1 MTSRTLRT
9 SIIAATAA
17 TAIGIGAYT
26 ATGAMADQADTTT
39 ATGTVVTETDG
50 AQVFTAAPTD
60 AEATAHGKRVF
71 TKTVKLASKGH
82 TAKVYKLGKNCFQAD
97 ILFNGKKIA
106 TVNAFG
112 KTADANLNG
121 LHVKLTKTG
130 QVSSWVDRAKPNPKP
145 KPKPKPNPEKR
156 EHVRNDTLA
165 DGSMARVYKLSA
177 NHWQAVVS
185 SGPGAASIG
194 TLDANGRAASGE
206 NNGLHVVLSP
216 DGLLTSW
223 VDDSGAPQPA
233 PEPKP
238 ERTPEP
244 DPIDPQPVPDNDQQP
259 KPQPQPQPQ
268 PDADTA
274 PKPQPVP
281 DSDQQPKPDAD
292 TAPKPDKKPAPAP
305 VTPTTDPG
313 QVQLNPAA

>member
-1 MTSRTLRT
+1 MTTRTLRT

-17 TAIGIGAYT
+17 TAIGFGAYT
-26 ATGAMADQADTTT
+26 ATGAMADQADTAT
-39 ATGTVVTETDG
+39 AAGTVITETDG
-50 AQVFTAAPTD
+50 TQVFTAAPTD
-60 AEATAHGKRVF
+60 AEATAGVEAAAHGKRVF

-82 TAKVYKLGKNCFQAD
+82 TAKVYRLGKNCFQAD

-130 QVSSWVDRAKPNPKP
+130 QVSSWVDRAKPNP

-216 DGLLTSW
+216 DGRLTSW
-223 VDDSGAPQPA
+223 VDNSGAPQPA

-238 ERTPEP
+238 EPTPEP

-259 KPQPQPQPQ
+259 KPQP
-268 PDADTA
+268 
-274 PKPQPVP
+274 VP
-281 DSDQQPKPDAD
+281 DNEQQPKPDVD

-305 VTPTTDPG
+305 APVAPTTDPG
-313 QVQLNPAA
+313 QVQLNPAV